1 MKSKGTA
8 YLLWLISFF
17 GWLGFHHFYL
27 GKIGKGIIWIITGG
41 VFGIGSL
48 IDLFTLGG
56 QVESYNTKRE
66 LDTIRASSLANI
78 TSKRKSEQSQNI
90 SNDSNISA
98 KQYSSTISDKTEQGN
113 AIQNKERQSKR
124 YSTNPKPKYLKIG
137 LPVATIAIII
147 SIVIYSNSKP
157 DFSDPKLVIESIEN
171 LWRVGD
177 LDTYYEYLS
186 EESKSTYASFDDFKE
201 KRKIPD
207 STLNNMSNISLS
219 VKEIMLS
226 EFPNYRCF
234 EIHAVDK
241 TENEIDTNT
250 YYRTTVNENGNWKL
264 VWNKEIVK
272 NGSQEFNNGEFI
284 KASELFNDAVELD
297 PYSIPARTQ
306 LVWSYLRSSE
316 KPTYWQDTSAY
327 HLNIA
332 LKIDST
338 DGEIYNTIGAYYGT
352 LNKNTEAVENF
363 LLAAKYYQ
371 NESAKAN
378 AYSNAAQNAKGYD
391 ISVAKEYLRES
402 LDLNEESRFVWQTLG
417 DLHYESEEF
426 RQANEKYKKAIELVS
441 VNGNTDNH
449 TLISLYGQ
457 YALTCKKLGLRKE
470 AEEYIL
476 KCIRVYPDQKHP
488 IFEKLNL

>member
-8 YLLWLISFF
+8 YLLWLISIF

-66 LDTIRASSLANI
+66 LDTIRASSLTNI
-78 TSKRKSEQSQNI
+78 ASKREREQSQDR
-90 SNDSNISA
+90 SNDSSIQA
-98 KQYSSTISDKTEQGN
+98 QQHSSTISDKTEKSSTT
-113 AIQNKERQSKR
+113 QNKEKQPNKPSI
-124 YSTNPKPKYLKIG
+124 SPKPKYLKIG
-137 LPVATIAIII
+137 LPIAVIAVIF
-147 SIVIYSNSKP
+147 SIVIYSYSKP

-171 LWRVGD
+171 LWRSGD
-177 LDTYYEYLS
+177 LNTYYKYLS
-186 EESKSTYASFDDFKE
+186 EESKDTYASFDDFFE
-201 KRKIPD
+201 KREIPD

-219 VKEIMLS
+219 IKETTLS
-226 EFPNYRCF
+226 EFPNYKCF
-234 EIHAVDK
+234 KIYAIDK
-241 TENEIDTNT
+241 TENKIDTNT

-272 NGSQEFNNGEFI
+272 NGSQEFNNGEFA
-284 KASELFNDAVELD
+284 KASELFNKAINID
-297 PYSIPARTQ
+297 PYSITARTQ

-316 KPTYWQDTSAY
+316 KPTYWQDTSTY

-332 LKIDST
+332 LKVDST
-338 DGEIYNTIGAYYGT
+338 DGDIYNTIGAYYST
-352 LNKNTEAVENF
+352 LNKNNEAVENF

-371 NESAKAN
+371 NKSAKAN
-378 AYSNAAQNAKGYD
+378 AYSNAAQNAKWYD
-391 ISVAKEYLRES
+391 ISLAKKYLRES
-402 LDLNEESRFVWQTLG
+402 LDLNEESRFAWQTLG
-417 DLHYESEEF
+417 DLHYESDEYN
-426 RQANEKYKKAIELVS
+426 QANKKYKKAIELVS
-441 VNGNTDNH
+441 VDENADNH

-457 YALTCKKLGLRKE
+457 YALTCKKLGLKTE